1 MARKVWLAV
10 KKSRRCTGCLLGL
23 EKAPFPTIQLPVWS
37 SPPPGTEQVKHLG
50 CVNWQLHLTEDGVSR
65 GMRAGNITEVG
76 VLGVMTLGAVEVT
89 QYHHGRVMSGKENEV
104 GIQGK
109 GSLRLPKR
117 FHAEAKG
124 KVRTGFHGALSLL
137 KERA

>member
-1 MARKVWLAV
+1 MP
-10 KKSRRCTGCLLGL
+10 LGSG
-23 EKAPFPTIQLPVWS
+23 KGSFPNNTATCVVLS
-37 SPPPGTEQVKHLG
+37 PPGTEQVKHLG

-76 VLGVMTLGAVEVT
+76 VLGVMTLGAVEVI
-89 QYHHGRVMSGKENEV
+89 QYHHGRVMSGKGNEV